1 VSDFCSNC
9 LFYKLVIISFKGL
22 SLPNFAE
29 KSQLFNLKNPK
40 AMKQRSKKIRT
51 FYTDQQV
58 CFDNIQN
65 ASFSKSPLKPY
76 LLMQRIEHLGLNNLF
91 LRTSQFEPFTKA
103 DFELAHT
110 PLYVHNVF
118 NGEGNYRS
126 NNLPWSKNLVYSLG
140 YTNAALYEAKKHAL
154 LHPQTICFAPVSGMH
169 HAQPNR
175 GSGFCTFSG
184 QVISALKLYDEFGVS
199 GAYFD
204 LDGHYGN
211 SIEDSRTYCPKL
223 NLAIPKGCNV
233 NPSGYNESY
242 IQSFQDGLDRV
253 EKLILAGKIHYVV
266 FAHGADSHADD
277 DIGGG
282 CDTKHWLLCAEIFA
296 EWVNTVS
303 KKIGKPL
310 PVTLALFGGYR
321 ADNYNAV
328 LDLHLSSLALIAKEI
343 CGQEKVNA
351 NYAYQ
356 HPPKT
361 QKVAS

>member
-1 VSDFCSNC
+1 
-9 LFYKLVIISFKGL
+9 
-22 SLPNFAE
+22 
-29 KSQLFNLKNPK
+29 
-40 AMKQRSKKIRT
+40 MKQRSKKIRT

-76 LLMQRIEHLGLNNLF
+76 LLMQRIRHLGFSDLF
-91 LRTSQFEPFTKA
+91 LQTSKFEPFTKA

-110 PLYVHNVF
+110 PLYVENVF

-126 NNLPWSKNLVYSLG
+126 NNLPWSKNLVHSLG

-154 LHPQTICFAPVSGMH
+154 LHPQTVCFAPVSGMH

-211 SIEDSRTYCPKL
+211 SIEDTRAFEPKL
-223 NLAIPKGCNV
+223 NLAIPVGCNI
-233 NPSGYNESY
+233 NPGGHNASY
-242 IQSFQDGLDRV
+242 IEAFKRGLNHV
-253 EKLILAGKIHYVV
+253 GELILASKIHYVV
-266 FAHGADSHADD
+266 FAHGADSHEDD

-282 CDTKHWLLCAEIFA
+282 CDTKHWLLCAGIFA
-296 EWVNTVS
+296 EWVNEISV
-303 KKIGKPL
+303 KLGKPL

-328 LDLHLSSLALIAKEI
+328 LDLHLSSLQIISEKI
-343 CGQEKVNA
+343 CQKSVTRLKTLNL
-351 NYAYQ
+351 
-356 HPPKT
+356 HPKRNS
-361 QKVAS
+361 KCA

>member
-1 VSDFCSNC
+1 
-9 LFYKLVIISFKGL
+9 
-22 SLPNFAE
+22 
-29 KSQLFNLKNPK
+29 
-40 AMKQRSKKIRT
+40 MKQRSKKIRT

-76 LLMQRIEHLGLNNLF
+76 LLMQRIKEKKYSSLF
-91 LRTSQFEPFTKA
+91 LKTDQFEPFKKS
-103 DFELAHT
+103 DFQLAHT
-110 PLYVHNVF
+110 KLYVDNFYDGV
-118 NGEGNYRS
+118 GNYRS
-126 NNLPWSKNLVYSLG
+126 NSLPWSKNLVHSVG

-154 LHPQTICFAPVSGMH
+154 LHPQTVCFAPVSGMH

-184 QVISALKLYDEFGVS
+184 QVISAIKLYDEFGVS

-223 NLAIPKGCNV
+223 NLAIPLGCNI

-253 EKLILAGKIHYVV
+253 EELILADKIHYVV

-296 EWVNTVS
+296 EWVNAIS

-328 LDLHLSSLALIAKEI
+328 LDLHLSSLATIAKVV
-343 CGQEKVNA
+343 CGQTQVNTTFVF
-351 NYAYQ
+351 Q

-361 QKVAS
+361 QRVAS